1 MKKII
6 VIGNA
11 SSILNINKKEKIN
24 SFDIVIR
31 CNSFQIKGYEN
42 YVGTK
47 TDIIS
52 IIGSGAGLKDYIKNY
67 KDNSKNIKTIWFS
80 RPKNLCFKQHKKLIT
95 PHKIIEYPSIKLFKK
110 LQTKLNNFK
119 NLPSTGIVTIEMALN
134 VFKSPIYITG
144 FDFFKT
150 NHYHNNKKK
159 KIGRSH
165 PSTSEKK
172 LINTYKKEL
181 KIKEI

>member
-6 VIGNA
+6 IIGNA
-11 SSILNINKKEKIN
+11 SSILNANKKKEIN

-67 KDNSKNIKTIWFS
+67 KNNSKNIKTIWFS
-80 RPKNLCFKQHKKLIT
+80 RPKNLCFKQHKKIIT
-95 PHKIIEYPSIKLFKK
+95 PDKIIKYPSTILFKK

-119 NLPSTGIVTIEMALN
+119 NLPSTGMVTMEMALDI
-134 VFKSPIYITG
+134 FKQPLYVTG
-144 FDFFKT
+144 FDFFET
-150 NHYHNNKKK
+150 QHYYSNKNK
-159 KIGRSH
+159 KIGKSH
-165 PSTSEKK
+165 PAEAEKK
-172 LINTYKKEL
+172 LIYIYKQQNKVKEL
-181 KIKEI
+181 